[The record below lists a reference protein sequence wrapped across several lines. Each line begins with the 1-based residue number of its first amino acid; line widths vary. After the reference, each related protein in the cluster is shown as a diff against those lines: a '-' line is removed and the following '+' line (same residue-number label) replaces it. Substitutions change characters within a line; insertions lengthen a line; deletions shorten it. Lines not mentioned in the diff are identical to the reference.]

1 MSLTLDSVK
10 EYLRIDSDAE
20 DDLLERFMTTAEA
33 YLHGGITNYKAN
45 LSDPEFSDLAD
56 IVKLSLITEMYENR
70 SPGSGLTDFSFTVR
84 SIISQMQFWG
94 GSS

>member
-1 MSLTLDSVK
+1 MVLTLDSVK

-33 YLHGGITNYKAN
+33 YLQGGVTNYNAN
-45 LSDPEFSDLAD
+45 LADPKFSALAD
-56 IVKLSLITEMYENR
+56 LVKLSLITEMYENR

>member
-10 EYLRIDSDAE
+10 EYLRIDTDAE

-33 YLHGGITNYKAN
+33 YLHGGVTNY
-45 LSDPEFSDLAD
+45 
-56 IVKLSLITEMYENR
+56 NR